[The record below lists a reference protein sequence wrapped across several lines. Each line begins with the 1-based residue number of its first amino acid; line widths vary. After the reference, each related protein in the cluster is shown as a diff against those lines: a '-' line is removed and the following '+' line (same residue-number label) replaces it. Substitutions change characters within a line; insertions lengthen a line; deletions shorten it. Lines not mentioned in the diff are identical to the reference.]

1 MYRFCKAGAVL
12 FGVGGPSF
20 RFYLFV
26 NALHKQLVLQQ
37 KG

>member
-1 MYRFCKAGAVL
+1 MYRFYKAGLVL
-12 FGVGGPSF
+12 FGSGSPSF